1 MRTLIG
7 MTGLPLPINHQPRR
21 EVAWSGT
28 ATCAGFPDDTEFPP
42 KPLISLDKPSVR
54 ESRFQG
60 QKSRNRALAAPDGGG
75 HFRFVQTRKDHPPM
89 IKNTVIALVTAAA
102 LAGVAAPAMAST
114 SLLETSDNDFD
125 AAYVLA
131 QVQDKG
137 INASAVE
144 EWGDYVV
151 ATVTDETG
159 KTTRIFLTPVTLD
172 VVNL

>member
-1 MRTLIG
+1 
-7 MTGLPLPINHQPRR
+7 
-21 EVAWSGT
+21 
-28 ATCAGFPDDTEFPP
+28 
-42 KPLISLDKPSVR
+42 
-54 ESRFQG
+54 
-60 QKSRNRALAAPDGGG
+60 
-75 HFRFVQTRKDHPPM
+75 M

-114 SLLETSDNDFD
+114 SLLDSSDNDFD
-125 AAYVLA
+125 ADYVLA

-137 INASAVE
+137 INANAVE